1 MIDQNLDLLIQGC
14 LKKDRQ
20 SQKLLYKQFYGYAMS
35 ICMRYTRNHEDA
47 VEVLNDSFLK
57 VFLRIGQYDRK
68 REFKSWFRKILVN
81 SALDKLKKE
90 LKNKNQIQIEDLEI
104 SSGQISQQ
112 ETFQQNDLLSLIQKL
127 SPAYRSVFNLYVI
140 DGYNHEEIA
149 DMLGISSGT
158 SKSNLAKARMR
169 LKELL
174 VKIDKDE
181 YTRYAG

>member
-20 SQKLLYKQFYGYAMS
+20 SQKLLYRQFYGYAMS
-35 ICMRYTRNHEDA
+35 VCMRYTRNRDDA

-57 VFLRIGQYDRK
+57 VFLRLEQYDRK
-68 REFKSWFRKILVN
+68 RDFKSWFRKILVN
-81 SALDKLKKE
+81 SSIDKLKKE
-90 LKNKNQIQIEDLEI
+90 MKNKNQIQIEDLEI
-104 SSGQISQQ
+104 ASKSISQQ
-112 ETFQQNDLLSLIQKL
+112 EAYSQNDLLSLVQKL

-149 DMLGISSGT
+149 AMLGISAGT

-169 LKELL
+169 LREFL